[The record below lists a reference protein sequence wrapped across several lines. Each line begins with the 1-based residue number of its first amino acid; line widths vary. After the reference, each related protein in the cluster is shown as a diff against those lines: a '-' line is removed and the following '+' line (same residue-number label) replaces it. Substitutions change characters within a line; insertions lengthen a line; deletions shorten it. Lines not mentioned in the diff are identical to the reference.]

1 MSKLFIW
8 TGPDCYA
15 RARGGV
21 KGAHLEHDATY
32 NVSDFDAATVEEWV
46 VTNFARYVDAK
57 TKAKDKE
64 VT

>member
-1 MSKLFIW
+1 MAKLFIW

-32 NVSDFDAATVEEWV
+32 NVSDFDENTVEEWV
-46 VTNFARYVDAK
+46 ATGFAKHVEATS
-57 TKAKDKE
+57 TKKDKE